1 MVADLPSTWASGSG
15 KQHFRLTL
23 EELQIKEGANMFEDK
38 AIVVEEGVIFTEIE
52 IEEMEEIVAPGLCV
66 GN

>member
-1 MVADLPSTWASGSG
+1 
-15 KQHFRLTL
+15 
-23 EELQIKEGANMFEDK
+23 MFEDK